1 MSLCAH
7 PRISESEST
16 STFILTSSPDRQNF
30 HVRKVQLSVVQLF
43 YMLTKNA
50 KKNWK
55 VQNWVHICGVRY
67 LSYNSTKIVYNTF
80 WVFGTLLISVETL
93 LEQTSWLARLL
104 WHSSQAALIRGYSR
118 AFLPLPFAL
127 PFGSSAFPL
136 PLPFLAWIPHQSS
149 KNHCLR
155 SNLDFWSNK
164 KRTSTKSF
172 FNILISWIIIII
184 IISIVIIIIV
194 IIIIIIWIIPADPC
208 GQNGQHTQKQ
218 GFGCVEQSQ
227 AFWNA
232 FWQVF
237 FAAAAATT
245 AARTTTAPP
254 PAETATAVGKCFHTI
269 CIYFVEFMSLCQCHI
284 LSS

>member
-1 MSLCAH
+1 MPGDQGISLQRELGRNVAMRASENLRIGIHIDIHFDFQPWQAKLSCAK
-7 PRISESEST
+7 SA
-16 STFILTSSPDRQNF
+16 
-30 HVRKVQLSVVQLF
+30 LSVVQLF

-172 FNILISWIIIII
+172 FNILY
-184 IISIVIIIIV
+184 
-194 IIIIIIWIIPADPC
+194 
-208 GQNGQHTQKQ
+208 H
-218 GFGCVEQSQ
+218 E
-227 AFWNA
+227 
-232 FWQVF
+232 
-237 FAAAAATT
+237 
-245 AARTTTAPP
+245 
-254 PAETATAVGKCFHTI
+254 
-269 CIYFVEFMSLCQCHI
+269 
-284 LSS
+284 